1 MDDGVEEGGAVVE
14 GVGAA
19 GVGPVQ
25 REEDLLGRALLQ
37 QQLCSATRPALSRAG
52 ERRSGW
58 RIAARV
64 RGGRV
69 PFCWLKRKTEKARC
83 GMPPGRIEGPSIR
96 CTFFLVSGPTTLSS
110 SSTRMQSSS
119 SILTWSALNT
129 CQRSG

>member
-1 MDDGVEEGGAVVE
+1 MER
-14 GVGAA
+14 VGAA

-37 QQLCSATRPALSRAG
+37 QQLCSATRPALSRPAKTIG
-52 ERRSGW
+52 LALPG
-58 RIAARV
+58 A
-64 RGGRV
+64 GGRV